1 MNQQIPLHAPIWT
14 RHDVAKTYRVSL
26 RTVGQWIAERRIP
39 VLKLGRACRFRPDAV
54 AKALQAFEIK
64 AVVK

>member
-1 MNQQIPLHAPIWT
+1 MNPIPSASSLVWT
-14 RHDVAKTYRVSL
+14 RHDVAQAYQVSL

-54 AKALQAFEIK
+54 AKALEKFEVK
-64 AVVK
+64 AVTR

>member
-1 MNQQIPLHAPIWT
+1 MNQHIPLTAPVWT
-14 RHDVAKTYRVSL
+14 RNDVAQNCRVSL

-39 VLKLGRACRFRPDAV
+39 YIKLGRAVRFRPDAV
-54 AKALQAFEIK
+54 AKALEKFEVK